1 MLVFESS
8 ENGPEG
14 NSAESEG
21 HMAGRTRG
29 FSLVPKP
36 VPSRQRS
43 SFYQQIVDEF
53 VQSGESSV
61 LVDATEKKAVTLV
74 QGLRKAI
81 EAEGLKN
88 VGVVQRSAETYLVKE

>member
-1 MLVFESS
+1 
-8 ENGPEG
+8 
-14 NSAESEG
+14 
-21 HMAGRTRG
+21 MASRAKG

-53 VQSGESSV
+53 AQSGESSA

-81 EAEGLKN
+81 EAEGLTG
-88 VGVVQRSAETYLVKE
+88 VGVVQRSTETYLVKE

>member
-1 MLVFESS
+1 
-8 ENGPEG
+8 
-14 NSAESEG
+14 
-21 HMAGRTRG
+21 MATRAKG
-29 FSLVPKP
+29 YALVPKP

-53 VQSGESSV
+53 VQSGEGSV

-81 EAEGLKN
+81 EAEGLKG
-88 VGVVQRSAETYLVKE
+88 VGVVQRGTETYLVKE